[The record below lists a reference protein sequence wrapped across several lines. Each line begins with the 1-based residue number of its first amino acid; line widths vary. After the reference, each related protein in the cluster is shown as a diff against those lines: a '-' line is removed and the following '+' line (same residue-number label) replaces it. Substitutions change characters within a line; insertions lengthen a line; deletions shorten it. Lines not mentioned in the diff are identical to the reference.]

1 MTAKD
6 LCAIMI
12 FMKRRLPVLTKKIVI
27 NVVIAGFILCTL
39 IFAAGFV
46 AFSRQFRTQ
55 YDKSIRSVAATV
67 LECLNPDSFD
77 QYLKTQTPDEQ
88 YDEIN
93 KILQYFIDQFDLNLI
108 YVSAVEPP
116 DYTRITYIY
125 NPVKKGG
132 RHSPFP
138 LGYFEVYEEPQYNS
152 SAKRVL
158 ENGETVV
165 RHTMK
170 TRSGSHITAMLPV
183 RNSAGQI
190 VAVLGA
196 QKDIQEFVIARHKY
210 MTVVIF
216 VELFFAVLFI
226 IFFSGFFNLHFIKP
240 VVMITRETDHF
251 ASYGGE
257 PSEELMKINHHD
269 ELGILAHSVHQM
281 ECDVNR
287 NIKEIT
293 ELTAE
298 KQQMATELTIATKI
312 QSGMLPKKYP
322 AFPERKD
329 FDLYATMEPAKEVG
343 GDFYD
348 YLMIDDDHLMFEV
361 GDVTGKGVPAAL
373 FMAIAKTLLNS
384 HAEQGLTPSEIFE
397 AINSQLCRSNEME
410 MFVTCW
416 LGILT
421 LSSGDLCFVN
431 AGHPFPV
438 LLRDGE
444 ASFVEAKPNL
454 MLAGM
459 DGIPYVEHT
468 VKLQKGDMLL
478 VYTDGVTEA
487 SIAAQELFGDERLLT
502 AVKTCQ
508 NLSAPD
514 FIKQVRTHINAFVAG
529 AEQFDDITMLA
540 VKLI

>member
-1 MTAKD
+1 
-6 LCAIMI
+6 
-12 FMKRRLPVLTKKIVI
+12 MKRRLPVLTKKIVL

-39 IFAAGFV
+39 IFSAGFI
-46 AFSRQFRTQ
+46 AFSRQFKNQ
-55 YDKSIRSVAATV
+55 YDKHVRSVAATV
-67 LECLNPDSFD
+67 LECLNPDSFE
-77 QYLKTQTPDEQ
+77 QYLASQKTDAQYEQ
-88 YDEIN
+88 IN
-93 KILQYFIDQFDLNLI
+93 HILQYFIDQFELNLI
-108 YVSAVEPP
+108 YVSSVEPP
-116 DYTRITYIY
+116 DYKRITYIY
-125 NPVKKGG
+125 NPVKTGG

-138 LGYFEVYEEPQYNS
+138 LGYFEVYEEPQYNA

-183 RNSAGQI
+183 RNSQQKI
-190 VAVLGA
+190 VAVLGV

-210 MTVVIF
+210 INVVVF
-216 VELFFAVLFI
+216 VELFFALIFI
-226 IFFSGFFNLHFIKP
+226 VFFSGFFNLHFIKP
-240 VVMITRETDHF
+240 VVTITRETDHF

-257 PSEELMKINHHD
+257 PSEELMKINHRD

-298 KQQMATELTIATKI
+298 KQQLSTELNIATKI

-322 AFPERKD
+322 AFPERTD

-343 GDFYD
+343 GDLYD
-348 YLMIDDDHLMFEV
+348 YLMIDDDHLMFVV
-361 GDVTGKGVPAAL
+361 GDVSGKGIPAAL

-384 HAEQGLTPSEIFE
+384 HAEQGLTPSQIFE
-397 AINSQLCRSNEME
+397 AINSQLCRTNEME

-421 LSSGDLCFVN
+421 LSTLELCFVN
-431 AGHPFPV
+431 AGHPLPV
-438 LLRDGE
+438 LLRNGE
-444 ASFVEAKPNL
+444 ASFIEAKPNL

-459 DGIPYVEHT
+459 DGIPYTDHKI
-468 VKLQKGDMLL
+468 KLQKGDMLL
-478 VYTDGVTEA
+478 IYTDGVTEA
-487 SIAAQELFGDERLLT
+487 SNPDQELFGDERLLA
-502 AVKTCQ
+502 AVTPCQ
-508 NLSAPD
+508 NLSVPD
-514 FIKQVRTHINAFVAG
+514 FIKHVRTSIDNFAAG

-540 VKLI
+540 VKLV

>member
-1 MTAKD
+1 
-6 LCAIMI
+6 
-12 FMKRRLPVLTKKIVI
+12 MKRRLPVLTKKIVI

-39 IFAAGFV
+39 IFTAGFV
-46 AFSRQFRTQ
+46 AFSKQFRNQ

-67 LECLNPDSFD
+67 LECLNPDSFE
-77 QYLKTQTPDEQ
+77 QYLKTKTPDTQ

-108 YVSAVEPP
+108 YVSSVEPL

-132 RHSPFP
+132 RHSAFP
-138 LGYFEVYEEPQYNS
+138 IGYFEVYEEPQYNS
-152 SAKRVL
+152 SAKKVF

-183 RNSAGQI
+183 RNSEGKV
-190 VAVLGA
+190 VAVLGV

-210 MTVVIF
+210 ITVVIF
-216 VELFFAVLFI
+216 VELFFAILFVV
-226 IFFSGFFNLHFIKP
+226 FFSGFFNLHFIKP
-240 VVMITRETDHF
+240 VVTITRETDHF

-257 PSEELMKINHHD
+257 PSEELLKINHRD
-269 ELGILAHSVHQM
+269 ELGILAHSLHQM

-312 QSGMLPKKYP
+312 QSGMLPKRYP

-329 FDLYATMEPAKEVG
+329 FDLFATMEPAKEVG
-343 GDFYD
+343 GDLYD
-348 YLMIDDDHLMFEV
+348 YLMIDDDHLMFVV
-361 GDVTGKGVPAAL
+361 GDVSGKGVPAAL

-384 HAEQGLTPSEIFE
+384 HAEQGLSPSEIFE

-421 LSSGDLCFVN
+421 LSSGELSFVN

-438 LLRDGE
+438 LLRDGD

-459 DGIPYVEHT
+459 DGISYVEHT
-468 VKLQKGDMLL
+468 VKLQKGDTLL
-478 VYTDGVTEA
+478 IYTDGVTEA
-487 SIAAQELFGDERLLT
+487 SNAQQELFGDERLLA
-502 AVKTCQ
+502 AVKTCS

-514 FIKQVRTHINAFVAG
+514 FIKNVRAKIRDFVAD

-540 VKLI
+540 VKLM

>member
-1 MTAKD
+1 
-6 LCAIMI
+6 
-12 FMKRRLPVLTKKIVI
+12 MKRRLPVLTKKIVL

-39 IFAAGFV
+39 IFTAGFI
-46 AFSRQFRTQ
+46 AFSRQFKTQ

-77 QYLKTQTPDEQ
+77 NYLATQTPDAQ
-88 YDEIN
+88 YEEIN
-93 KILQYFIDQFDLNLI
+93 TILQYFVDQFDLNLI
-108 YVSAVEPP
+108 YVSSVEPP

-138 LGYFEVYEEPQYNS
+138 LGYFEVYEEPQYNA
-152 SAKRVL
+152 SAKKVF

-183 RNSAGQI
+183 RNSQGKI
-190 VAVLGA
+190 VAVLGT

-210 MTVVIF
+210 ITVVVL
-216 VELFFAVLFI
+216 VEIFFAILFI
-226 IFFSGFFNLHFIKP
+226 VFFSGFFNLHFIKP
-240 VVMITRETDHF
+240 VVTITRETDHF

-257 PSEELMKINHHD
+257 PSDELLKINHHD
-269 ELGILAHSVHQM
+269 ELGILAHSLHQM

-298 KQQMATELTIATKI
+298 KQQMSTELSIATKI

-343 GDFYD
+343 GDLYD
-348 YLMIDDDHLMFEV
+348 YLMIDDDHLMFVV
-361 GDVTGKGVPAAL
+361 GDVSGKGIPAAL

-421 LSSGDLCFVN
+421 LSSGELCFVN

-438 LLRDGE
+438 LLRDGQ

-459 DGIPYVEHT
+459 DGIPYVEYT
-468 VKLQKGDMLL
+468 VTLQKGDALL
-478 VYTDGVTEA
+478 IYTDGVTEA
-487 SIAAQELFGDERLLT
+487 SNPAQELFGDERLLT
-502 AVKTCQ
+502 AVKTCR
-508 NLSAPD
+508 NMSAPD
-514 FIKQVRTHINAFVAG
+514 LIKNVRTHINAFVTG

-540 VKLI
+540 VKLV

>member
-1 MTAKD
+1 
-6 LCAIMI
+6 
-12 FMKRRLPVLTKKIVI
+12 MKRKLPVLTKKIVFNI
-27 NVVIAGFILCTL
+27 VIAGFILCTL
-39 IFAAGFV
+39 IFAAGFI

-55 YDKSIRSVAATV
+55 YDKSVRSVAATV

-77 QYLKTQTPDEQ
+77 TYLETKTPDAQ

-108 YVSAVEPP
+108 YVSSVQAP
-116 DYTRITYIY
+116 DYTKITYIY

-132 RHSPFP
+132 RHTPFP

-183 RNSAGQI
+183 RNSQGQI
-190 VAVLGA
+190 IAVLGV

-210 MTVVIF
+210 INVVIF
-216 VELFFAVLFI
+216 VELFFAVLFV

-240 VVMITRETDHF
+240 VVTITRETDHF

-257 PSEELMKINHHD
+257 PSEELLKINHHD
-269 ELGILAHSVHQM
+269 ELGILAHSLHQM

-322 AFPERKD
+322 AFPERTD
-329 FDLYATMEPAKEVG
+329 FDLFATMEPAKEVG
-343 GDFYD
+343 GDLYD
-348 YLMIDDDHLMFEV
+348 YLMIDDDHLMFVV
-361 GDVTGKGVPAAL
+361 GDVSGKGIPAAL

-416 LGILT
+416 LGILA
-421 LSSGDLCFVN
+421 LSSGELCFVN

-459 DGIPYVEHT
+459 DGIPYIEHT
-468 VKLQKGDMLL
+468 VKLQKGDALL
-478 VYTDGVTEA
+478 IYTDGVTEA
-487 SIAAQELFGDERLLT
+487 SNAQQELFGDERLLT

-514 FIKQVRTHINAFVAG
+514 FIKQVRTHINVFVAG

-540 VKLI
+540 VKIV